1 MDCWSEGIA
10 MPLGAM
16 LMALMIGWE
25 LRVDPILEEIDTG
38 QSEKRRLLTCSTK
51 ICIKIITPIA
61 MAFIFAGSISGFFTQ
76 IEIGRLDAEIIG
88 YIIAGVILVVFWFV
102 ARSGRK
108 KS

>member
-1 MDCWSEGIA
+1 MFYK
-10 MPLGAM
+10 
-16 LMALMIGWE
+16 
-25 LRVDPILEEIDTG
+25 V
-38 QSEKRRLLTCSTK
+38 
-51 ICIKIITPIA
+51 CIKIITPIA

-108 KS
+108 NLDFYRRGMSKTTCRRAVFRIESWYT

>member
-1 MDCWSEGIA
+1 

-38 QSEKRRLLTCSTK
+38 SQKSAGFDMFYK

-88 YIIAGVILVVFWFV
+88 YIIAGVILIVFWFV